1 MNLPT
6 EALRDLQRCGPA
18 LFRYAVA
25 LLLALCSYHCILFG
39 IELRLPQ
46 ETFPNA
52 AAMAHLAA
60 VLYFAVVIS
69 MAQAVY
75 LSMLGAAID
84 RPLWKYKGAKDAL
97 QRFFILW
104 FIINLL
110 MVTLLDIQARLM
122 AANLKDAAAFLEF
135 VILAGHVMAMP
146 VGACIMH
153 WGALQWNET
162 GEALRPLLRLFSMT
176 MFPIVIGF
184 IQFTLASAR
193 LFALTDTILVNLIFL
208 TITDIPLV
216 MIDAYIFALIWRI
229 CMYHRSLPPD
239 TENPLDF

>member
-6 EALRDLQRCGPA
+6 EALRDLQRCGFA
-18 LFRYAVA
+18 LFRYTVA
-25 LLLALCSYHCILFG
+25 LLLVLCSYRCILYL
-39 IELRLPQ
+39 IELWVPE
-46 ETFPNA
+46 ETYPGAA
-52 AAMAHLAA
+52 AAMHLVT

-69 MAQAVY
+69 IAQAVY

-97 QRFFILW
+97 SRFFILW

-110 MVTLLDIQARLM
+110 LLTLFDIQARLM
-122 AANLKDAAAFLEF
+122 SANLKDTAAFLEF
-135 VILAGHVMAMP
+135 VILAVHVVALP
-146 VGACIMH
+146 AGACIMH
-153 WGALQWNET
+153 WGTLQWNEF
-162 GEALRPLLRLFSMT
+162 GEAIRPLFRLFSLML
-176 MFPIVIGF
+176 FPMVIGF

-193 LFALTDTILVNLIFL
+193 LFALTDTIFVNLIFL

-216 MIDAYIFALIWRI
+216 MIDAYIFALVWRI

-239 TENPLDF
+239 TENPFEF